1 MTASSRRFLLREQ
14 TCQQHSAVDT
24 AVGSFDTLERYRLYL
39 QGLHAFRLPLEARL
53 DEMPWPA
60 HFSGWRPCFIGDLI
74 LRDMD
79 DLNVTMRAPAHN
91 ISIGRDLE
99 SLMGVLYVLQG
110 SSLGARILYGRARDL
125 GLSEAYGARHLAG
138 QAQSQDWK
146 TYLQFLDSAPQMDMD
161 RVVEASRAAFAL
173 AETAFRENIDA

>member
-1 MTASSRRFLLREQ
+1 MTASSRRFLLRER
-14 TCQQHSAVDT
+14 TSHQHSAVDT

-53 DEMPWPA
+53 DEMPWPP

-79 DLNVTMRAPAHN
+79 DLNVTIRAPAHN

-138 QAQSQDWK
+138 QAQSKDWK
-146 TYLQFLDSAPQMDMD
+146 TFLQFLDSAPQMDMD
-161 RVVEASRAAFAL
+161 RVVEASRAAFAV